1 MHGHHTKT
9 HYVAEFSNSWHP
21 PSLYEPQP
29 LALHTTHK
37 KDTRVERS
45 NDPTAPH
52 ITSKDDKKHS
62 VEPDLPKFAAIS
74 CTDVTDKKK
83 HYISDFR
90 TIGVHLASN
99 NRNHGLFT

>member
-9 HYVAEFSNSWHP
+9 HHVAEFSNSWHP

-37 KDTRVERS
+37 KDTRVDTS
-45 NDPTAPH
+45 NDPFATH
-52 ITSKDDKKHS
+52 IID
-62 VEPDLPKFAAIS
+62 PDHLNFAANS
-74 CTDVTDKKK
+74 CTEVTHKKK
-83 HYISDFR
+83 DYIADFR
-90 TIGVHLASN
+90 TFGVHLASI